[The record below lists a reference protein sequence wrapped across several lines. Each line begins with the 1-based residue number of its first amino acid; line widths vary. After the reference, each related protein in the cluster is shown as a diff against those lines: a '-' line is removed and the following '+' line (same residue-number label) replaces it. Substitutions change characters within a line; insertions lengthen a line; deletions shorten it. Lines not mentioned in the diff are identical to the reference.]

1 MALLLFLI
9 FFAWFVGAIVRGE
22 FAYKNDTYSF
32 REHPVQFCIILA
44 FILGFSLFCLNRFLV
59 EIGIRL
65 F

>member
-32 REHPVQFCIILA
+32 REHSVQFCIILA

-59 EIGIRL
+59 EIGIHL